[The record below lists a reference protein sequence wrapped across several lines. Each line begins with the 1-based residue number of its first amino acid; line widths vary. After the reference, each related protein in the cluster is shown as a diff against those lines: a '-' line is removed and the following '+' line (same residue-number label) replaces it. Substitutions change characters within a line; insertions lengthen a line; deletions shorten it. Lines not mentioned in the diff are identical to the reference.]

1 MYELKEIPAE
11 PPMTFVTRE
20 EFENAINQLRRSL
33 ATAPTATN
41 DEFKF

>member
-20 EFENAINQLRRSL
+20 EFENAINQLKKSFV
-33 ATAPTATN
+33 TAPTVAN